1 MRVTGKGAMMARIQG
16 VVLLALVLAACQADG
31 PAVQSAPAAP
41 LAAAAPAPPSA
52 DEAGRLHAFAQ
63 AACGGCHA
71 IERSELSPNP
81 KSPPFEDIANRRG
94 LTADTLASWLRS
106 AHNYPE
112 EMDFDLDPAQADDL
126 AAYIVTLQHDGYKPA
141 I

>member
-1 MRVTGKGAMMARIQG
+1 MSIQG
-16 VVLLALVLAACQADG
+16 LTARVLVAILLAAGAAACQTY
-31 PAVQSAPAAP
+31 PATPASVASAPQ
-41 LAAAAPAPPSA
+41 PSG
-52 DEAGRLHAFAQ
+52 DDAGRLHTFAQ

-81 KSPPFEDIANRRG
+81 KSPPFEDIANRRE
-94 LTADTLASWLRS
+94 LSADTLASWLRN

-126 AAYIVTLQHDGYKPA
+126 AAYIVTLKHDGYKPG